1 MEALSLS
8 RLPKFSVNGSI
19 HLIVNN
25 QLGFTTTAK
34 NGRSTTYA
42 SDVAKMVDAPIMHVN
57 ADYPEHV
64 ARTMALAMAYRATF
78 KKDVVLDLIGFRRHG
93 HNELDEPSFTQP
105 LLYKWINGRPTGPQ
119 LYAARL
125 MQEGT
130 LTASEI
136 EEIQSKAFERFD
148 CAVQKSKDYK
158 PAIFS
163 LQQKWPGDKG
173 EGSCCPTGYEP
184 ARLIEIA
191 KTSVNIP
198 SGFAIHP
205 RLQKHHVEGR
215 LEAVQKNEIDWATAE
230 AMSIGS
236 LLADGYGVRLCGQD
250 VGRGT
255 FSQRHFELYDQRT
268 EEIYTPLAS
277 ISPRIEVVNSNLSE
291 LGVLGFEYGL
301 SITSART
308 LPIWEAQF
316 GDFFNGAQVII
327 DAFVASGETKW
338 GLQSAL
344 TIVLPHGYDGTGP
357 EHSSCR
363 IERWLQLTNAPLS
376 PKQGSDA
383 NLRFINPSTPANYFH
398 ALRRQMLG
406 GRKKPLVVVGPKTL
420 LRLPAA
426 VSRLEEISPGT
437 TYMPIIDDSAT

>member
-1 MEALSLS
+1 METLSLS
-8 RLPKFSVNGSI
+8 RLPRFSVDGSI

-34 NGRSTTYA
+34 NGRSTMYA

-64 ARTMALAMAYRATF
+64 SRTMALAMAYRAAF
-78 KKDVVLDLIGFRRHG
+78 KKDIVVDLIGFRRHG

-105 LLYKWINGRPTGPQ
+105 LLYKWIREQPTGPQ
-119 LYAARL
+119 LYASRL
-125 MQEGT
+125 VREGK
-130 LTASEI
+130 LTAGEVD
-136 EEIQSKAFERFD
+136 EVQSKAFERFD
-148 CAVQKSKDYK
+148 RAVQQSKEHR
-158 PAIFS
+158 PALFS
-163 LQQKWPGDKG
+163 LQQKWPGGK
-173 EGSCCPTGYEP
+173 EGSNGSTGYES
-184 ARLIEIA
+184 ARLAEIA
-191 KTSVNIP
+191 KASVMIP
-198 SGFAIHP
+198 PGFAVHS
-205 RLQKHHVEGR
+205 RLQRHHVEGR
-215 LEAVQKNEIDWATAE
+215 LEAVQRNEIDWATAE
-230 AMSIGS
+230 AMAVGA
-236 LLADGYGVRLCGQD
+236 LLADGYAVRLCGQD

-255 FSQRHFELYDQRT
+255 FSQRHFELYDQKT
-268 EEIYTPLAS
+268 EETCTPLAS

-301 SITSART
+301 SITAAGT

-327 DAFVASGETKW
+327 DAFVTSGEAKW

-344 TIVLPHGYDGTGP
+344 TIVLPHGYDGAGP

-376 PKQGSDA
+376 PRQGSDV
-383 NLRFINPSTPANYFH
+383 NLRVINPSTPANYFH

-426 VSRLEEISPGT
+426 VSRVEEMSPGT
-437 TYMPIIDDSAT
+437 AYQPVIDDAAR